1 MVKHERSA
9 AGNAAAKGGARSSGE
24 ARDNTT
30 EATYWVSHRG
40 GPFLIH
46 KIGDGD
52 GCEPQTND
60 NAGYLD
66 DLDTAIEQGFAPCP
80 KCMK

>member
-1 MVKHERSA
+1 MAAKKTSLSGNMRASVGIETA
-9 AGNAAAKGGARSSGE
+9 AG
-24 ARDNTT
+24 RDNKMEVTF
-30 EATYWVSHRG
+30 WLSHRG

-46 KIGDGD
+46 ANGK
-52 GCEPQTND
+52 GCEPQAID

-66 DLDTAIEQGFAPCP
+66 DFDTAIDQGFAPCP

>member
-9 AGNAAAKGGARSSGE
+9 TGNVAAKGGAASSGG

-30 EATYWVSHRG
+30 EAIYWASHRG
-40 GPFLIH
+40 GPFLFH
-46 KIGDGD
+46 TVRD

-66 DLDTAIEQGFAPCP
+66 NPETLIEQGFAPCP

>member
-1 MVKHERSA
+1 M
-9 AGNAAAKGGARSSGE
+9 AAKKVSMEGTASAKRGASGGP
-24 ARDNTT
+24 RDNTKH
-30 EATYWVSHRG
+30 ATFWTSYRG

-46 KIGDGD
+46 KVGK
-52 GCEPQTND
+52 CEPQTND

-80 KCMK
+80 KCIK

>member
-1 MVKHERSA
+1 MANHKRGVAGRVAIGSGA
-9 AGNAAAKGGARSSGE
+9 ASNGE

-46 KIGDGD
+46 KVGA

-80 KCMK
+80 KCMN